1 MIRRRVSS
9 AVLLLAAAPLL
20 ACCGGSDGV
29 SAGDLE
35 DATFVSTSVSGRDL
49 VPGSTIRVA
58 FEGDSMAVA
67 AGCNTMTGA
76 WELVDGTLA
85 WTGDPAQT
93 MMACEPALSDQ
104 DTWLLGLFTDGLA
117 ASESEDGGL
126 VLEAGD
132 VRIELDEE

>member
-1 MIRRRVSS
+1 MTRRRTSS
-9 AVLLLAAAPLL
+9 VVLLLAAAPLL
-20 ACCGGSDGV
+20 AGCGGSDGV
-29 SAGDLE
+29 SDADLE
-35 DATFVSTSVSGRDL
+35 DATFVSTSVSGHDL

-58 FEGDSMAVA
+58 FEGDSLAVA
-67 AGCNTMTGA
+67 AGCNTMTGT

-117 ASESEDGGL
+117 VSQPEDVDL

-132 VRIELDEE
+132 VRIELAEE

>member
-1 MIRRRVSS
+1 MS
-9 AVLLLAAAPLL
+9 AE
-20 ACCGGSDGV
+20 
-29 SAGDLE
+29 DLE
-35 DATFVSTSVSGRDL
+35 DATFVSTSVAGRDL

-117 ASESEDGGL
+117 ASESEDVASCSRLATSASSSTRSSRWTPCGVVG
-126 VLEAGD
+126 VVG
-132 VRIELDEE
+132 